1 MKSRNN
7 NNEISELYYQSL
19 ISDRILYNEAPPEDD
34 DNATT
39 VTISATLYAQAKE
52 IDILRTLGLPIRIAI
67 IPCHWSEG
75 VSAQL
80 KGFGKKIGKVQ
91 RRGGSGRS
99 FPFARRRSGVFA
111 CWVLKIICWG
121 RTVPPPPPLI
131 DVGDSLVSD
140 GRTDGG
146 TKRIRERKSS
156 FQGKQQPVWP
166 MKVFCKRTK
175 KSVLNARLAGWCMIY
190 RPFHYHWS

>member
-19 ISDRILYNEAPPEDD
+19 ISDRILYNEAPPEDHD
-34 DNATT
+34 ATT

-99 FPFARRRSGVFA
+99 FPFARRRRRRMGA
-111 CWVLKIICWG
+111 
-121 RTVPPPPPLI
+121 
-131 DVGDSLVSD
+131 SLVES
-140 GRTDGG
+140 
-146 TKRIRERKSS
+146 
-156 FQGKQQPVWP
+156 
-166 MKVFCKRTK
+166 
-175 KSVLNARLAGWCMIY
+175 
-190 RPFHYHWS
+190 